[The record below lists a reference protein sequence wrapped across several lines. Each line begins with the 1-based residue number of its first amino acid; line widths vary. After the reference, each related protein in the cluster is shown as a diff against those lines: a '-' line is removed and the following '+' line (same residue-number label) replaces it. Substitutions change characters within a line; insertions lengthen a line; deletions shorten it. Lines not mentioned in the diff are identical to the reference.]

1 MAIFWGS
8 VKLQRPCTGFTAR
21 ETGTTSC
28 PTFGGDDL
36 VPLVAVSTV
45 MVTFAA
51 HVWAD
56 FVSTFIIKMVPIEP

>member
-1 MAIFWGS
+1 MAIFLVS

-21 ETGTTSC
+21 ETGTTSFL
-28 PTFGGDDL
+28 TFGGDDL

-56 FVSTFIIKMVPIEP
+56 FFSTFIIKMVPIEP